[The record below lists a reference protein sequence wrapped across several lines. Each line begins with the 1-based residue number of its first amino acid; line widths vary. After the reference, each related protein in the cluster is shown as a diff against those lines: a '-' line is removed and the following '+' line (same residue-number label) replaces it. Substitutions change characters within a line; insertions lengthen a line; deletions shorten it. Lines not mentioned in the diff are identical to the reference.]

1 MLCNRRHLRLILC
14 KHVYGI
20 FSAKIHLRLLA
31 GKTSLYLR
39 FIDVIILKQTKE
51 GKNLVNFLND
61 RNTKHAS
68 IKFAFNYSTEK
79 IRCCSN
85 TRMVT
90 FRPHF
95 TEIWLITKI
104 LALNIQTSL
113 GTKKECSLQ
122 SGAIRKSYLLNSNWS
137 NWIHK
142 NTLRHLKMHLRTY
155 GTNRKILERK
165 LRKLRKRKEK
175 YFK

>member
-1 MLCNRRHLRLILC
+1 MQTSLWH
-14 KHVYGI
+14 I
-20 FSAKIHLRLLA
+20 FSENLSTPTSSQNITLPSIHWCYYF
-31 GKTSLYLR
+31 KTDKS
-39 FIDVIILKQTKE
+39 

-104 LALNIQTSL
+104 LALNIQASL

-122 SGAIRKSYLLNSNWS
+122 SGAIRKRYMLNS

>member
-1 MLCNRRHLRLILC
+1 MYTKNINNKSRNESTNNFSWTHTSFTLHLYNCFYLKMLCNRRHLRLILC
-14 KHVYGI
+14 KHLYGI

-39 FIDVIILKQTKE
+39 FIDVIILKQTKA

-122 SGAIRKSYLLNSNWS
+122 SGAIRKRYLLNSN
-137 NWIHK
+137 
-142 NTLRHLKMHLRTY
+142 
-155 GTNRKILERK
+155 
-165 LRKLRKRKEK
+165 
-175 YFK
+175 

>member
-1 MLCNRRHLRLILC
+1 MQ
-14 KHVYGI
+14 
-20 FSAKIHLRLLA
+20 
-31 GKTSLYLR
+31 TSLWHTLSENSCTPTSRQNITLPSIHWFYY
-39 FIDVIILKQTKE
+39 FKIDKS
-51 GKNLVNFLND
+51 GKNLVDFRND

-68 IKFAFNYSTEK
+68 IKFAFKYSAEK
-79 IRCCSN
+79 ICCCSN

-95 TEIWLITKI
+95 TEIRLITKI
-104 LALNIQTSL
+104 LAVNIRTSL

-122 SGAIRKSYLLNSNWS
+122 SGAMHKRYLLNSK
-137 NWIHK
+137 IHR

-155 GTNRKILERK
+155 GTNGKVLERK

-175 YFK
+175 IF